1 MNRQGIW
8 RKKDKFKKNIIT
20 VYIFLNPWRKKMHY
34 ICIVPYSVDVRDM
47 NMGEDESG
55 LNLKM

>member
-34 ICIVPYSVDVRDM
+34 IFIVPYSVDVRDM
-47 NMGEDESG
+47 NVGENESG

>member
-1 MNRQGIW
+1 ME
-8 RKKDKFKKNIIT
+8 
-20 VYIFLNPWRKKMHY
+20 KKMHY

-47 NMGEDESG
+47 NMGENESG